1 LIQKPS
7 ISTFKNAFVANFDFN
22 PTIDQQV
29 AIDKFSNFI
38 TSTTELEIFVLKG
51 YAGTGKTTLISKLI
65 KTLNDFA
72 IKSVSLAPTG
82 RAAKVLSSY
91 SREKANTIHRKI
103 YFQDI
108 SPEQSMSFSLGKNLH
123 KNTIFLVDEASMIA
137 SYSSAERDLLH
148 DIVEYVYSAE
158 NCKLVFIGDVGQL
171 PPIGMEESPAL
182 SINHLKSTFS
192 FDIILA
198 ELNEIV
204 RQKGESGILTLATQ
218 LRDFSED
225 IPLLFTNNTDVIPIN
240 GTELQEELE
249 SCINNYGQEEV
260 MVVSR
265 SNKRANLF
273 NQQIRHRILWQED
286 DLNAGDVLMVGK
298 NNYFWVDSK
307 SDIGFIANGE
317 VIEIL
322 KIIRREELYGFE
334 FADVLVRFIDYPQI
348 PEVELK
354 ININSIRHEG
364 PSLPREI
371 MAQLFY
377 TIVREEYP
385 FERNRKVRNKLV
397 MTNPYF
403 QALQVKFAYAVTCHK
418 AQGGQWDAIF
428 IDHGYFLEEMWNK
441 EYMRWLYT
449 AVTRAKEKLYLVN
462 FAPNFVGEAD

>member
-1 LIQKPS
+1 MTS
-7 ISTFKNAFVANFDFN
+7 KN
-22 PTIDQQV
+22 
-29 AIDKFSNFI
+29 
-38 TSTTELEIFVLKG
+38 EYEIFVLRG

-65 KTLNDFA
+65 KTLNDCA

-82 RAAKVLSSY
+82 RAAKVLSFY
-91 SREKANTIHRKI
+91 SHEKAHTIHRKI
-103 YFQDI
+103 YFQESNPD
-108 SPEQSMSFSLGKNLH
+108 QGLSFNLGRNLH
-123 KNTIFLVDEASMIA
+123 KNTLFLVDEASMIA
-137 SYSSAERDLLH
+137 SRSSAERDLLH
-148 DIVEYVYSAE
+148 DLVEYVYSAD
-158 NCKLVFIGDVGQL
+158 NCKLVFIGDIGQL
-171 PPIGMEESPAL
+171 PPIGMNESPAL
-182 SINHLKSTFS
+182 SLDHLKSTFS

-204 RQKGESGILTLATQ
+204 RQKEESGILTLATQ
-218 LRDFSED
+218 LRNFTEN
-225 IPLLFTNNTDVIPIN
+225 IPQLYHNQKDVIAIN

-249 SCINNYGQEEV
+249 SAINNYGQEEV

-298 NNYFWVDSK
+298 NNYHWVDSS

-317 VIEIL
+317 IFEIL
-322 KIIRREELYGFE
+322 KIIRREEIYGFE
-334 FADVLVRFIDYPQI
+334 FADVLIRLIDYPQI

-371 MAQLFY
+371 MGELFY
-377 TIVREEYP
+377 TIAREEYP
-385 FERNRKVRNKLV
+385 LERNKRVRNKLV

-428 IDHGYFLEEMWNK
+428 IDHGYFLEEMWDN

-462 FAPNFVGEAD
+462 FDGNFIEREE

>member
-1 LIQKPS
+1 M
-7 ISTFKNAFVANFDFN
+7 D
-22 PTIDQQV
+22 
-29 AIDKFSNFI
+29 AIGKLSSFI
-38 TSTTELEIFVLKG
+38 TSTNDYEIFVLTG

-65 KTLNDFA
+65 KTFNDYA

-91 SREKANTIHRKI
+91 SREKATTIHRKI

-108 SPEQSMSFSLGKNLH
+108 KADQGMSFNMGRNLH
-123 KNTIFLVDEASMIA
+123 KNTIFLIDEASMI
-137 SYSSAERDLLH
+137 SSSNSTERDLLH
-148 DIVEYVYSAE
+148 DLVEFVYSSD
-158 NCKLVFIGDVGQL
+158 NCKLVFIGDTGQL
-171 PPIGMEESPAL
+171 PPIGSNESPAL
-182 SINHLKSTFS
+182 SVNHLKSTFS
-192 FDIILA
+192 FDIIHA
-198 ELNEIV
+198 ELSEIV
-204 RQKGESGILTLATQ
+204 RQNEESGILTLATQ
-218 LRDFSED
+218 LRNYAED
-225 IPLLFTNNTDVIPIN
+225 IPLLHNNSKDVIAIN

-249 SCINNYGQEEV
+249 SCINMYGQEEV

-286 DLNAGDVLMVGK
+286 DLNAGDIMMVGK
-298 NNYFWVDSK
+298 NNYFWVEST

-317 VIEIL
+317 IFEIL
-322 KIIRREELYGFE
+322 KIIRREEIYGFE
-334 FADVLVRFIDYPQI
+334 FADVLIRLIDYPQI

-364 PSLPREI
+364 PALPREK
-371 MAQLFY
+371 MAELFY
-377 TIVREEYP
+377 TIAREEYP
-385 FERNRKVRNKLV
+385 LERNKKVRNKLV

-428 IDHGYFLEEMWNK
+428 VDHGYFLEDMWNE

-449 AVTRAKEKLYLVN
+449 SVTRAKKKLFLVN
-462 FAPNFVGEAD
+462 FDSKFIPREEN